1 MILQVAAV
9 DAEQPPTSFFAQQKK
24 ETRMSHRDGSAIE
37 VVADDREWRGGVV
50 EALRAIPEVEVT
62 VDRLAAGDY
71 LVDGWLVVERK
82 RLPDFAASVVDGR
95 LFRQLLR
102 LVAAHRRCVLVLEG
116 RGRELARCGV
126 SRAALQGAL
135 VTATVMLGVPILRGR
150 DADETAHLLL
160 FAARQHRAFV
170 SGGLPRHGKRPRGK
184 RRTQIHLLQGLPGVG
199 PERAAR
205 LLAAFGSVEAV
216 VQAEREELQRVA
228 GIGATTAGAI
238 RWAVRE
244 PQALYFPD
252 VRG

>member
-24 ETRMSHRDGSAIE
+24 ETRMSHPDGRTIE
-37 VVADDREWRGGVV
+37 IVADDRERRGGVV
-50 EALRAIPEVEVT
+50 EALRAMPEVRVR
-62 VDRLAAGDY
+62 VQRLTTGDY
-71 LVDGWLVVERK
+71 VVGGWLVVERK
-82 RLPDFAASVVDGR
+82 RLPDLAASVVDGR
-95 LFRQLLR
+95 LFRQMLR
-102 LVAAHRRCVLVLEG
+102 LLESHARCVLVLEG
-116 RGRELARCGV
+116 RGRDLARCGV

-135 VTATVMLGVPILRGR
+135 VTVSVLMGVPLLRAR
-150 DADETAHLLL
+150 DARETAQLML

-170 SGGLPRHGKRPRGK
+170 SGGLQRHGKRPQGK

-216 VQAEREELQRVA
+216 VRAEREELERVA